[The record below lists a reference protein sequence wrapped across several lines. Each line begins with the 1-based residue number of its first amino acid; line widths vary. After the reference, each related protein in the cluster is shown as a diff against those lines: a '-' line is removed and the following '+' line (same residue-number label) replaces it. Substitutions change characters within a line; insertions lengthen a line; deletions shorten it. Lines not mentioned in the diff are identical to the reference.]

1 LCGLSL
7 SAKELFSS
15 DALFFYPKTARGGGK
30 MAGICLTLGKRRE
43 IERLYN
49 EDARPSEIAAAV
61 GVTTATIYRELKR
74 GETGELDEHFR
85 PAYSAEAAER
95 AVRLSIRNRGRRK
108 AEK

>member
-1 LCGLSL
+1 
-7 SAKELFSS
+7 
-15 DALFFYPKTARGGGK
+15 

-49 EDARPSEIAAAV
+49 DDMRPSEIAAAV

-74 GETGELDEHFR
+74 GETGELDKHFR
-85 PAYSAEAAER
+85 PAYSAEAAEL

>member
-1 LCGLSL
+1 
-7 SAKELFSS
+7 
-15 DALFFYPKTARGGGK
+15 

-49 EDARPSEIAAAV
+49 KDARPSAIAV
-61 GVTTATIYRELKR
+61 IGVTTATIYRELKR
-74 GETGELDEHFR
+74 GETGELDGHFH